1 MVAPLTLTSPPR
13 PAASWFAGWLAGR
26 PNLGYRRGAPMS
38 PPVSTYTFASDAE
51 LVSALAQGRRD
62 ALAPL
67 YDRYAP
73 MLLAVGLRIH
83 ADRREIEDIVHDVF
97 VEAWRAAGQ
106 FDPARGTVR
115 AWLVTRMRSRVLD
128 RRKSAGVT
136 RSVSLD
142 ASGYEWLAGGDDPA
156 ALPDQARVRAA
167 MAALSPE
174 QRQVLSLAYFEGLSC
189 SEIAERAE
197 LPIGTVKSRAAS
209 ALARLREQLGAPRE
223 GA

>member
-1 MVAPLTLTSPPR
+1 MVAALSAFSPPR
-13 PAASWFAGWLAGR
+13 LPVPGWARGLARWAA
-26 PNLGYRRGAPMS
+26 PGYRPGAPMS

-51 LVSALAQGRRD
+51 LVSALAAGRRD

-73 MLLAVGLRIH
+73 MLLAVGLRMH
-83 ADRREIEDIVHDVF
+83 PDRREIEDIVHDVF
-97 VEAWRAAGQ
+97 VEAWRAAAQ

-128 RRKSAGVT
+128 RRKSAGVS

-156 ALPDQARVRAA
+156 AQPDHARVRAA
-167 MAALSPE
+167 METLSAE

-197 LPIGTVKSRAAS
+197 LPIGTVKSRAAA